1 MKAFTIKVINPS
13 LCSLIHKRLF
23 ELGYS
28 WWGGDKDDRTDGIFE
43 RYGSQQPIIS
53 VNEDG
58 GICFGTFNYALAN
71 LGRRP
76 IISIEELFA
85 MSPVEDFD
93 LGGLTAHIQRDYR
106 KVEIPSENVELSF
119 DDIQRLVKLLTIPTI
134 KFSKWE
140 ITIDKVKVGCKSLSM
155 KKILELAE
163 KCK

>member
-13 LCSLIHKRLF
+13 LCSLIHKQLF

-28 WWGGDKDDRTDGIFE
+28 WWGGDKDDRTDLIFE

-53 VNEDG
+53 VSVEG
-58 GICFGTFNYALAN
+58 HISFGTLDYALISLSN
-71 LGRRP
+71 RP

-93 LGGLTAHIQRDYR
+93 LGGLTAHIQKDNR
-106 KVEIPSENVELSF
+106 KVEIPSENVELTF
-119 DDIQRLVKLLTIPTI
+119 GDIQRLVKLLTIPTI